1 MSLLGKFQKQPA
13 EVEKYAIQYVQ
24 ALSPSDELM
33 GAKQTLAVNK
43 EVSGVVRT
51 AGSFYPP
58 PEADKLLIVAKG
70 DVCFH
75 VDAPVGSLMYVSN
88 DNAADNI
95 DVDVYRYGVSTSTL
109 TTGGGN
115 LQLYIL
121 NMDGSYTFVG
131 NPTDPMRTYYTYD
144 LLPDGTYVYNL
155 YTGPLEAPV
164 MTMTTVTNVN
174 TNNFVVLQTIYNLFA
189 RESAVFVKAPTGW
202 QLEAAVQ
209 ANVINLAGDQRVRY
223 TVTGGVVGR
232 SYKIETTVSTQE
244 GRVLQDE
251 FQVKIKEI

>member
-43 EVSGVVRT
+43 EVSDVVRT
-51 AGSFYPP
+51 AGGFYPP
-58 PEADKLLIVAKG
+58 PEADRLLIVAKG
-70 DVCFH
+70 DVYLH
-75 VDAPVGSLMYVSN
+75 VDAPVGSLMYVAN
-88 DNAADNI
+88 DNDTDNI
-95 DVDVYRYGVSTSTL
+95 DVEVYRYGVSTSTV
-109 TTGGGN
+109 TTGGGD
-115 LQLYIL
+115 LQLYIMD
-121 NMDGSYTFVG
+121 MDGSYTFVT
-131 NPTDPMRTYYTYD
+131 NPTDPMQTYYTYD

-155 YTGPLEAPV
+155 YTGALEAPES
-164 MTMTTVTNVN
+164 MTTVTNVDVN
-174 TNNFVVLQTIYNLFA
+174 TFVVLQTVYNLFA

-209 ANVINLAGDQRVRY
+209 ANVINSAGDQRVRY
-223 TVTGGVVGR
+223 TVTGGAVGR